1 MHEITQ
7 HFIIDYVSQNFF
19 WTTKKVLFQKIFSKD
34 CEESLLAF
42 KVYVVSEG
50 DIWQVLILKKKSSDK
65 CGL

>member
-19 WTTKKVLFQKIFSKD
+19 WTTPFSKD

>member
-19 WTTKKVLFQKIFSKD
+19 GLHLFQKIFSKD